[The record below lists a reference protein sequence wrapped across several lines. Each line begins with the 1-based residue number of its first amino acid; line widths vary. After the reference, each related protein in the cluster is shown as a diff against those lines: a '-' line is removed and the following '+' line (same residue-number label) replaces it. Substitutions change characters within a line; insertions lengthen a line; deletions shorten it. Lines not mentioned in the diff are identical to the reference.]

1 MFRESARHHWTCNYQ
16 VMQMART
23 FLVPQKFGTY
33 LIKQAREFRQEMD
46 PMSSFFVL
54 TVLMFF
60 GIFLILPL
68 TNIFLSAFIINGQFS
83 LLYFEQLLN
92 DPDFFSLDPS
102 KIRNNL
108 VYRDFQGAIHIGSF
122 HWNTVMNTI
131 FVAIGT
137 TLLSTLIGIILAYA
151 ISRHDFPGKRIVR
164 VLVLVPLIIPP
175 FVSGIGIQ
183 RILFQRFSVFNILFN
198 PNIGNMTLVPLF
210 TNPIII
216 EGLLAVIITQSLHFY
231 TLVYL
236 NVSAALVNIDPTL
249 EEQAEN
255 LGASQFK
262 LFRTVTLPLAMPG
275 IAAGSILTFI
285 LSIEDVGTPIVFAD
299 TLPGNPPNQVS
310 SLLTMKIFTNI
321 VQITG
326 DISGKALAMSIFL
339 LIMALM
345 GFMAIRKY
353 VSLRRYAML
362 SKGGILNP
370 RISPMRTRN
379 VVLFYIFFIPFIF
392 VALTPHLGVLLL
404 AFTRKQYWDINDP
417 LPKQLTLD
425 NFFNDPR
432 SVFVDSELTKAV
444 QNTLVISTLAVI
456 IIIVLGI
463 FAAYVLERKK
473 FPGKSVIDALV
484 TMPIAVPGLV
494 LGVGYFFLFAGMPDV
509 FNPIRNPLNILVFS
523 FAVRRFPFTVRAA
536 YAGLQQTDVM
546 LEEVSWNLG
555 ASKVS
560 TLFRVT
566 IPLIALNVI
575 AGSFISFVYST
586 AEVSTSITL
595 IGRGGGDNAT
605 IPTMI
610 ADRIRDIA
618 GGFELACALGFILMS
633 MQILVIVISEKI
645 LKNRADAMTGI

>member
-1 MFRESARHHWTCNYQ
+1 ML
-16 VMQMART
+16 MAKT
-23 FLVPQKFGTY
+23 LTGQQKLTRY
-33 LIKQAREFRQEMD
+33 LIAQAREFRQEMD
-46 PMSSFFVL
+46 NLSLFFV
-54 TVLMFF
+54 TVVLLFF
-60 GIFLILPL
+60 GTFLVLPL
-68 TNIFLSAFIINGQFS
+68 LNILVSAFIINGNFS
-83 LLYFEQLLN
+83 LLYFEQLFK
-92 DPDFFSLDPS
+92 DSDFFSLDPS

-122 HWNTVMNTI
+122 HWNTVMNTL
-131 FVAIGT
+131 FVAVGT
-137 TLLSTLIGIILAYA
+137 TALSTLLGVILAYTIA
-151 ISRHDFPGKRIVR
+151 RHEFPGKRMVR
-164 VLVLVPLIIPP
+164 VLVLIPLIIPP

-183 RILFQRFSVFNILFN
+183 KILFQRFSVFNILFN
-198 PNIGNMTLVPLF
+198 PNIGNVTLIPLF
-210 TNPIII
+210 TSPFVI

-255 LGASQFK
+255 LGARQLQ

-275 IAAGSILTFI
+275 IAAGAILTFI
-285 LSIEDVGTPIVFAD
+285 LSIEDVGTPIVFTD

-310 SLLTMKIFTNI
+310 SLLTMKIFTSI

-326 DISGKALAMSIFL
+326 DISGKALAMSIIL
-339 LIMALM
+339 LMVAMI
-345 GFMAIRKY
+345 GFTIIRKY

-379 VVLFYIFFIPFIF
+379 VILFYLFFIPFIF
-392 VALTPHLGVLLL
+392 IALTPHIGVILL
-404 AFTRKQYWDINDP
+404 AFTRQEDWDINDP
-417 LPKQLTLD
+417 LPRRFSLD
-425 NFFNDPR
+425 NFINDPR
-432 SVFVDSELTKAV
+432 AVFADSDLAKAV

-456 IIIVLGI
+456 IIIILGV

-473 FPGKSVIDALV
+473 FPGKSIIDALV

-494 LGVGYFFLFAGMPDV
+494 LGVGYFFLFAGMPKI
-509 FNPIRNPLNILVFS
+509 FNPIYNPLNILVFS

-536 YAGLQQTDVM
+536 YAGLQQTDVT

-555 ASKVS
+555 ASKVV
-560 TLFRVT
+560 TLLKIT

-595 IGRGGGDNAT
+595 IGRGGGDHAT

-618 GGFELACALGFILMS
+618 GGLELACALGFILMS
-633 MQILVIVISEKI
+633 LQVIIIVISEKI